1 MTTYLPRIKTRLR
14 IHAHRKVVGMLEG
27 EYASRQTG
35 RSMDFNDL
43 REYVRG
49 DDVKDIDWKATAR
62 SRQLL
67 VKRFTAERQHLL
79 LVAVSTGRS
88 MAAQT
93 TPSVDKRDLAV
104 FVAGL
109 VGWLAIR
116 HGDKVAVAHGDAT
129 SQQLHPAGDTEV
141 ALEQGLAAI
150 HDAITP
156 EAGESDIVA
165 VLRHLAKNVRR
176 RAILLVVTDEHSI
189 DDRLASVLRR
199 LAVQHE
205 VLLVTV
211 DDLDPTRDL
220 EPGRHRA
227 APVEI
232 ATSAQVPDWLR
243 HDRRLAAEYAALTA
257 AEDGDLRETLDRL
270 GIAYERMNDDRTAIG
285 AVFRLLERHRH
296 ARR

>member
-1 MTTYLPRIKTRLR
+1 MTTYLPRIRTRLR
-14 IHAHRKVVGMLEG
+14 IHAHRKVVSLLEG

-88 MAAQT
+88 MAART

-104 FVAGL
+104 FVTGL
-109 VGWLAIR
+109 VGWLAVR
-116 HGDKVAVAHGDAT
+116 HGDKVALAYGDAT
-129 SQQLHPAGDTEV
+129 SQRLTPAAETEV

-150 HDAITP
+150 HDAIRP
-156 EAGESDIVA
+156 DAGESDVVA
-165 VLRHLAKNVRR
+165 VLRHVAKNVRR
-176 RAILLVVTDEHSI
+176 RALLLVVTDEHTVG
-189 DDRLASVLRR
+189 DELAAVLRR

-205 VLLVTV
+205 VLVATI
-211 DDLDPTRDL
+211 DDLDPTEGL
-220 EPGRHRA
+220 GPTGRGG
-227 APVEI
+227 PVEI
-232 ATSAQVPDWLR
+232 ATSTELPDWLR
-243 HDRRLAAEYAALTA
+243 HDRRLAEEYAALAA
-257 AEDGDLRETLDRL
+257 AEEDRLRETLDGL
-270 GIAYERMNDDRTAIG
+270 AIAYERFSDDRTAIG